1 MENKKFSMNLQEQ
14 TNRIKQMMGVLNE
27 NNDLTNKILDK
38 ISQYGIESLTKAE
51 KQYLNN
57 KSQDIEEDEWFYD

>member
-1 MENKKFSMNLQEQ
+1 MNLQEQ